1 VKKQF
6 LAVLLVIVLV
16 FGLTGCGNI
25 TVNQKQAGLKGSDL
39 IPLILV
45 VPDEI
50 GGKDTKSKQKALL
63 AHWNL
68 KEGKLSLQ
76 EEPLF
81 TEEKKSNEDF
91 PRLVWDGGSKLFAC
105 SFGTRETSGLAEG
118 KVEGFSIQNVRVDY
132 NPISAAVQG
141 SSRQGELLLAYS
153 KKQFSNSSAAEG
165 IIIEIHKGNKVEKS
179 ELRLPDFVSSGEVI
193 PLLISGTPNHFT
205 VLALLENRI
214 VAAEVQGKQ
223 ISWKKVEGTNGGI
236 VAGAGANLAKS
247 GDKIYTTE
255 PTLSAINL
263 KNQNLKFEDF
273 KAGTSLLAGLTQNM
287 EKARAKY
294 DEVYPGRQFGTY
306 DDVLLMAF
314 NLPDEHWIWALRDER
329 LIGQLYFN
337 NETKE
342 LQISKGNQIMEQV
355 GFASPPSWFLLPT
368 DGYGQYK

>member
-1 VKKQF
+1 MIIMAIGF
-6 LAVLLVIVLV
+6 
-16 FGLTGCGNI
+16 TGCKSLGEEE
-25 TVNQKQAGLKGSDL
+25 KQVSSTPEVG
-39 IPLILV
+39 IPLIMM
-45 VPDEI
+45 VPDGTE
-50 GGKDTKSKQKALL
+50 DSKQKALL

-81 TEEKKSNEDF
+81 TEKKGNEDF
-91 PRLVWDGGSKLFAC
+91 PRLVWDGGSTLFAC
-105 SFGTRETSGLAEG
+105 SFGTQETGGLAEG

-132 NPISAAVQG
+132 NPITIADQG

-153 KKQFSNSSAAEG
+153 KKQFSNSSATEG
-165 IIIEIHKGNKVEKS
+165 IIIEIHQGDKVEKS

-205 VLALLENRI
+205 VLALCQSRI
-214 VAAEVQGKQ
+214 VVAEVQGKQ

-255 PTLSAINL
+255 PILSVINL
-263 KNQNLKFEDF
+263 KNQNLKLEDF

-294 DEVYPGRQFGTY
+294 DEVYPERRFGTY
-306 DDVLLMAF
+306 NDVLLMAF
-314 NLPDEHWIWALRDER
+314 NLPDEQWIWAIRNDES
-329 LIGQLYFN
+329 IGYLYFN
-337 NETKE
+337 SENKT
-342 LQISKGNQIMEQV
+342 LQISHGNNMISQANLSTQPI
-355 GFASPPSWFLLPT
+355 GFMLPR